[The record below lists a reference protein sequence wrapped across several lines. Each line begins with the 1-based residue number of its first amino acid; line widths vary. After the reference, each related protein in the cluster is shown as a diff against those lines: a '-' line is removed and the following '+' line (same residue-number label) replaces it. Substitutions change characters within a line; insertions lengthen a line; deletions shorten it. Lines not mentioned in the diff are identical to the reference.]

1 MDFKELAKKRFSV
14 RKYSD
19 RPVEQE
25 KLDRI
30 LEMLLIAPTAKNQ
43 QPQRV
48 YVLQSKEALEKIDT
62 LTLCRFGAPV
72 VLLFTYNED
81 EQWRHPDEKGV
92 CSGIEDVSI
101 VATHI
106 MLAAAEL
113 DLDTV
118 WCNGFPHKRL
128 EKAFRLPK
136 NEHSVILMP
145 IGYRADDA
153 KPSPMHKATK
163 LLEEMVKIL

>member
-1 MDFKELAKKRFSV
+1 MDFRELSRKRFSV
-14 RKYSD
+14 RKYSG
-19 RPVEQE
+19 RPVEPE
-25 KLDRI
+25 KLNRI
-30 LEMLLIAPTAKNQ
+30 LETLLVAPSAKNQ
-43 QPQRV
+43 QPQRI
-48 YVLQSKEALEKIDT
+48 YVLQSEESLAKIDA

-153 KPSPMHKATK
+153 KPSPMHEATK